1 MSLRWTQVDFKAG
14 VVRLEVGSTKNDE
27 GRVLPFHVLPALADL
42 LRKQRERTDRKERLH
57 DRVVPWVFHRRGKR
71 IVKMDTAWKRACE
84 KAGCPERLF
93 HDLRRTAVRNLE
105 RAGVPRS
112 VAMQITG
119 HKTESVYRRYAIVSE
134 RDVAEGLERL
144 GAFLGS

>member
-1 MSLRWTQVDFKAG
+1 M
-14 VVRLEVGSTKNDE
+14 N
-27 GRVLPFHVLPALADL
+27 
-42 LRKQRERTDRKERLH
+42 
-57 DRVVPWVFHRRGKR
+57 PW
-71 IVKMDTAWKRACE
+71 ITMLIAWKKRRRSGTYSWSLISKEAE
-84 KAGCPERLF
+84 TIVQRPTTPRLRIQGTAL
-93 HDLRRTAVRNLE
+93 HVDIVHELRRTAVRNLE

-144 GAFLGS
+144 GAFLRS